1 LIGVIPDL
9 EQVAAI
15 MREVARDELLSRF
28 QALAKDEIWEK
39 ARGGTVTTADM
50 ESERRLKSALSEMV
64 SGSVVLAEEEA
75 EENPASIDCLQGDAP
90 VWIVDPLDGTRNFA
104 GGNDT
109 FAMIV
114 AYFDRGAVRAGW
126 ILEPVTGRMAVA
138 AEGAGAWNDDGPLK
152 ASSSA
157 PTEQQTGF
165 LGNRIRRNEEV
176 AARFGEL
183 VNLRCRGIEY
193 MALASGRLD
202 FAHYRSLK
210 PWDHAAGDLIVREAG
225 GYVAGFD
232 SAARYQPAAP
242 DYNGLLVASDENS
255 WREIADLL
263 RPAVAA
269 LG

>member
-1 LIGVIPDL
+1 
-9 EQVAAI
+9 
-15 MREVARDELLSRF
+15 MREVAQAELLSRF

-39 ARGGTVTTADM
+39 ERGGTVTTADM
-50 ESERRLKSALSEMV
+50 QSERRLKAALV
-64 SGSVVLAEEEA
+64 ALIPGCVVLAEEDA
-75 EENPASIDCLQGDAP
+75 EENPAVLACLTGDAP

-104 GGNDT
+104 AGKDA

-114 AYFDRGAVRAGW
+114 AYYDRGAVRAGW
-126 ILEPVTGRMAVA
+126 ILEPATGRIAVA
-138 AEGAGAWNDDGPLK
+138 EEGAGAWSEQGGLTAAQPV
-152 ASSSA
+152 
-157 PTEQQTGF
+157 PTRDQTGF

-176 AARFGEL
+176 VAKFGEL

-193 MALASGRLD
+193 MALAGGTLH

-225 GYVAGFD
+225 GHVAGFD
-232 SAARYQPAAP
+232 SVARYEPANP
-242 DYNGLLVASDENS
+242 DYNGLLIASDEES
-255 WREIADLL
+255 WFAIAEVL